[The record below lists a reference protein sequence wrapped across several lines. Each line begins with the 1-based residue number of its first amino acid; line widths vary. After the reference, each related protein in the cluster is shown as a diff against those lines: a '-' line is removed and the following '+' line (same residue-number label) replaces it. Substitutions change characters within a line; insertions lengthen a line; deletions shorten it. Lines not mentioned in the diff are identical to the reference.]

1 MGGCTVNCTEQSTV
15 LGLLLAFTSHF
26 RPFSPLLCSLSA
38 AVEEGRGR
46 ETAAESQRAGR
57 TAAAGGGS
65 GLPSVSALLLP
76 EEPGL
81 TLNVTHLSKFQRSAS

>member
-1 MGGCTVNCTEQSTV
+1 MYTDYRARW
-15 LGLLLAFTSHF
+15 LLLLAFTSHF
-26 RPFSPLLCSLSA
+26 RPFSSLLCSLSA

-57 TAAAGGGS
+57 T